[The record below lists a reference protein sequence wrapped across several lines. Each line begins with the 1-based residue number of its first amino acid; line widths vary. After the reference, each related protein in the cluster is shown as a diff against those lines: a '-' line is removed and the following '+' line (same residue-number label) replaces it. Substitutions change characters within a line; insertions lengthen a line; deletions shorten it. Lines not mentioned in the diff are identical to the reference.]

1 MRKGYDKS
9 QSPGPG
15 TYESPN
21 KAVEG
26 QKYSFG
32 LKIPKKVL
40 ITDPGPGQYQPESE
54 KVKDKAPAFV
64 LGTGPKMGRLD
75 RGTCAPGPGS
85 YSPKNADGSSKFGC
99 VFFMLRNYF

>member
-21 KAVEG
+21 KSVEG

-32 LKIPKKVL
+32 LKIPKKVI
-40 ITDPGPGQYQPESE
+40 ITDPGPG
-54 KVKDKAPAFV
+54 
-64 LGTGPKMGRLD
+64 
-75 RGTCAPGPGS
+75 
-85 YSPKNADGSSKFGC
+85 
-99 VFFMLRNYF
+99 